1 MEFFCS
7 LHNLLPSTY
16 LLQNATMSHC
26 ACFRIFIEEEFNN
39 WLPASTEEIQIK
51 N

>member
-1 MEFFCS
+1 MEFFRS

-16 LLQNATMSHC
+16 LLQNATMSHCHC

-39 WLPASTEEIQIK
+39 WLPASTEEL
-51 N
+51 